1 MSVAVGAGGWVSV
14 AAGIDVLVGGTGVF
28 VGAIDVLVGR
38 IGVFVGAIGV
48 FVGRIGV
55 FVEGG
60 LVVGAAGVEVLMPVG
75 SGSGSLSRAVALV
88 KTVAVGVEVRVLVG
102 VAVVM
107 VEVGVGT
114 REGVDVG
121 TVAVGNGP
129 SKAFAVWAIEVFV
142 LAACPAASRPPR
154 HGFPNRVT

>member
-38 IGVFVGAIGV
+38 IGVFV
-48 FVGRIGV
+48 
-55 FVEGG
+55 EGG

-75 SGSGSLSRAVALV
+75 SGSGSLGRAVALT

-102 VAVVM
+102 VAVDM

-129 SKAFAVWAIEVFV
+129 SRAFAVCAIEVFV
-142 LAACPAASRPPR
+142 LDASLAASRPPR